1 MNNSP
6 RCPLTSTGSSEV
18 CAEDGVLSPKY
29 QLTTI
34 CSSRSRSDVPS
45 SSLCGHQTCTWYTYK
60 HSGKIPIHKKIF
72 GKKKLLFLL
81 SPDLGTGHKLLDCQ
95 SMQNHLGS
103 NRNGNTVIPV
113 EVFLPGRDLT
123 VVRGRQGR
131 VSDP

>member
-1 MNNSP
+1 MSP
-6 RCPLTSTGSSEV
+6 LLASAGTRHARGTRTSIQ
-18 CAEDGVLSPKY
+18 AKY
-29 QLTTI
+29 
-34 CSSRSRSDVPS
+34 P
-45 SSLCGHQTCTWYTYK
+45 YTKRYL
-60 HSGKIPIHKKIF
+60 